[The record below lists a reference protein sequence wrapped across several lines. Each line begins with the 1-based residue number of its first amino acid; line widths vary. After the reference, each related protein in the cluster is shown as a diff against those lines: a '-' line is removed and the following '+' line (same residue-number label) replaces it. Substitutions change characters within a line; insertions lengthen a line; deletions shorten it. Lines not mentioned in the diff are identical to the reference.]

1 MKEPRKQTALEKRL
15 ALLLLLQA
23 VQYHIDDLSSEDEY
37 RQLFKQRTDNY
48 YSFLEKS
55 LDTFIGHLNDTTGT
69 KEEIKALNHTKNMY
83 VKMVAKFTKIAKSV
97 TIS

>member
-1 MKEPRKQTALEKRL
+1 MTQKQTALEKRL

-23 VQYHIDDLSSEDEY
+23 VQYQIDDLSSEDEY

-55 LDTFIGHLNDTTGT
+55 LDTFIGHLNDECGSE
-69 KEEIKALNHTKNMY
+69 KEIKALRHTKNMY
-83 VKMVAKFTKIAKSV
+83 VKMVAKFTKLAQSV
-97 TIS
+97 KIS